1 MCWQNSLRQKLEK
14 LPQPEPRLAVVG
26 VGQELRGDD
35 GAGVRVARQ
44 LLETAPKPGFL
55 VVDAGPA
62 PENCTGL
69 LRRFAPHRVVVV
81 DAAAIQLP
89 PGSVQLLNGDDISGL
104 SASTHSL
111 PLNLLAHYLTLELHC
126 EVLFLVIQPQDTSL
140 GANLS
145 APVQLAVNEIVRTL
159 QAVGCGNSFET
170 DES

>member
-1 MCWQNSLRQKLEK
+1 MSPMCWQNLLRQRLTK
-14 LPQPEPRLAVVG
+14 LPQPEARLAIVG

-35 GAGVRVARQ
+35 GAGVMVARQ
-44 LLETAPKPGFL
+44 LLKTTLTPGFL

-69 LRRFAPHRVVVV
+69 LRRFAPERVVVV
-81 DAAAIQLP
+81 DAAALQLP
-89 PGSVQLLNGDDISGL
+89 PGSIQLLTGDDISGL

-145 APVQLAVNEIVRTL
+145 SPVQRAVNEIVLTL
-159 QAVGCGNSFET
+159 QTMGMGN
-170 DES
+170 